1 MQTWATTRGA
11 THFVRRG
18 PPRAALLAALRVCL
32 LTRRELA
39 RLDGS
44 TAAEVRDPRRGAL
57 SVRNEERVS
66 AALAG
71 LLQGMLLSDE
81 IAAHNAAEAAAE
93 AAEAEAAAAQAVAA
107 AGGGAELSGGE
118 EEEEEEEEEEDA
130 DERKALEAAIEQLVT
145 WQERVVHENL
155 EVASLLHLRAE
166 VEFARER
173 GRAAAREGT

>member
-1 MQTWATTRGA
+1 MRS
-11 THFVRRG
+11 
-18 PPRAALLAALRVCL
+18 PRFLPWS
-32 LTRRELA
+32 
-39 RLDGS
+39 DGS
-44 TAAEVRDPRRGAL
+44 TAVEVRDPRRGAL

-81 IAAHNAAEAAAE
+81 IAAHNVAEAAAE
-93 AAEAEAAAAQAVAA
+93 AAEAEAAAAQGVAA
-107 AGGGAELSGGE
+107 AGGGAELSGG
-118 EEEEEEEEEEDA
+118 EEEEEEEEEDA